1 MLPEVWAAVGRED
14 WEGAR
19 ERLEADPDLLAS
31 REGQMA
37 LGYVLAYT
45 GDPAG
50 AREVYGRLRQAHAG
64 DPWEHIAVHQLGMV
78 ERLAGEHRAAL
89 RLFAEERALIGALPE
104 TEQPWKRA
112 VNGYELTVCHLALGE
127 VGQACA
133 ALEEALA
140 DAHAADDPMT
150 LGCLHRARGDL
161 AAHEGDQAGAR
172 AAYQESA
179 ALFREAG
186 DERAAADAQSRADE
200 WKGGA

>member
-1 MLPEVWAAVGRED
+1 MLPEVWAAIDRED

-31 REGQMA
+31 RAGQMA

-89 RLFAEERALIGALPE
+89 RLFEEERALIGELPE
-104 TEQPWKRA
+104 AEQPFKRA
-112 VNGYELTVCHLALGE
+112 VNGYELAVCHLALGE
-127 VGQACA
+127 VAQTRT
-133 ALEEALA
+133 ALDEALT

-150 LGCLHRARGDL
+150 LACLHRARGEL
-161 AAHEGDQAGAR
+161 AAHGGDAAGAR
-172 AAYQESA
+172 AAYRESA

-186 DERAAADAQSRADE
+186 DDRAAAEVGGRA
-200 WKGGA
+200 GALGEGA